1 MYLVSWPK
9 SGGQFYANQGRA
21 ARPKQAKKPHYAA
34 FYLLITLRTQAIRWV
49 GTAAVNASLTGTDF
63 EVGVPLPSP

>member
-9 SGGQFYANQGRA
+9 SGGQFYAIQVRA
-21 ARPKQAKKPHYAA
+21 ARPKQAKKPHCAA
-34 FYLLITLRTQAIRWV
+34 FHCGCCGDQAIRWV
-49 GTAAVNASLTGTDF
+49 GMAALSVSFTGTDF